1 MNRPISVFI
10 IDDDLDD
17 QLLMRQAFEATM
29 IPVTVEFATKSE
41 EAIIYLS
48 NCEPNEQPDVI
59 VSDYNMPM
67 MNGKEFLLRLLEKE
81 QYKQT
86 PKVILSTA
94 ASPNIVQACMS
105 NGAFLYLLKPC
116 NFEALVTLAKK
127 ILSLVICETKNN

>member
-29 IPVTVEFATKSE
+29 LPVTVEFVTKSE
-41 EAIIYLS
+41 EAIRYLC
-48 NCEPNEQPDVI
+48 NCRPSEQPDII

-67 MNGKEFLLRLLEKE
+67 MNGKEFLMRLLEKE

-94 ASPNIVQACMS
+94 ASPTIVESCMS

-116 NFEALVTLAKK
+116 NFDALVTLAKK
-127 ILSLVICETKNN
+127 ILSVTISEPKG